1 MAHEQVESSVDKMKL
16 HHVGSFSSK
25 FIVQLSSKTCFLEY
39 WQRSDA
45 ATGGAARSLAS
56 FLPCLLACLCGAG
69 LRCATTLKNGLPV
82 GAQTDCSQRVL
93 EIVEGKYEYG
103 REENEVNL
111 THQRSSLCCVFFF
124 VFGPLQFKVHRK
136 FSALISELEKPK
148 ISLQISIFFV

>member
-25 FIVQLSSKTCFLEY
+25 FVVQLSSKTCFLVH

-45 ATGGAARSLAS
+45 ATGAAHSLAR
-56 FLPCLLACLCGAG
+56 FLPCLLPSLCGAG
-69 LRCATTLKNGLPV
+69 LRCATTWKNGLPV

-103 REENEVNL
+103 REEGDVNL

-124 VFGPLQFKVHRK
+124 FFGPLQFKVHRK
-136 FSALISELEKPK
+136 FSALISELENPK
-148 ISLQISIFFV
+148 ISIQISIFLV